1 MREVSL
7 IHATCQNAAKSRR
20 CCENKIIKVVF
31 IYIQNCAHARLHV
44 YSAVR
49 RNRAASDGD
58 ALGRHPTTNTGERD
72 DADDECGRIEKGYV
86 SAVCVSVACGPQMST
101 RARSQRCGRGVLTF
115 EPSESVLHSAQVLL
129 CSSYLRR
136 SSRFLFSPSDRQ
148 RAFALGNVRHRC
160 LKVLLRLREVDNGS
174 SSRRKACVPPRLRA
188 NRTLES
194 SHC

>member
-1 MREVSL
+1 ML
-7 IHATCQNAAKSRR
+7 HARMQPNLVDVVTIRLLR
-20 CCENKIIKVVF
+20 CF
-31 IYIQNCAHARLHV
+31 LFIQNCARARLHV

-58 ALGRHPTTNTGERD
+58 ALSVGRHPTTNTGERD

-101 RARSQRCGRGVLTF
+101 RARSQRCGGCVFTF
-115 EPSESVLHSAQVLL
+115 EPSESVLQSAQVLL

-136 SSRFLFSPSDRQ
+136 SSRFLFSPSDHP
-148 RAFALGNVRHRC
+148 RAFALGNVRRRC
-160 LKVLLRLREVDNGS
+160 LTVLVRLREVDNGS
-174 SSRRKACVPPRLRA
+174 SSRREARVPPRLRA